1 MFDAVS
7 SRVAFYSWRDPRVLL
22 RMLISKIKIKVSK
35 EKDPQVIAEL
45 EEEIILHE
53 QALRALKK

>member
-45 EEEIILHE
+45 EKELILHE